1 MVHQSMKAVPRNM
14 RKTGMLLFRNAFM
27 EACHGDKLICIVH
40 AAHAAEILLK
50 ARIAQE
56 HPLLIFSKLPTPA
69 KGSKEDLSLIELL
82 ESGRTLG
89 YDELPNQLWATT
101 GIKIERLEQYK
112 EFGRIR
118 NQIIHLSIP
127 NTKKAPDELTLLY
140 SLELLDPLVESF
152 WGRSVFDFI
161 KNDYLYDMD
170 GFLSSGLLEERIK
183 KIHPIDE
190 RLRRLLGENS
200 RKNLEILESLSEMN
214 EPDESKSNKNFNPT
228 LEDYLKYE
236 QEKPQD
242 AYPYASESELM
253 EHWENFLNSF

>member
-1 MVHQSMKAVPRNM
+1 MVHQSMKDVPRNM

-40 AAHAAEILLK
+40 ADHAAEILLK

-56 HPLLIFSKLPTPA
+56 DPLLMFDNLPTPP
-69 KGSKEDLSLIELL
+69 KGFKDDLSLIELL
-82 ESGRTLG
+82 ETGHSIS
-89 YDELPNQLWATT
+89 YKNLPKQLEKTT
-101 GIKIERLEQYK
+101 GIKIERLEQYQ
-112 EFGRIR
+112 EFGIIR
-118 NQIIHLSIP
+118 NKIIHLSIA
-127 NTKKAPDELTLLY
+127 NTKKAVDELTLLY
-140 SLELLDPLVESF
+140 SLQLLDPLVESF

-200 RKNLEILESLSEMN
+200 RENLEILERLSEIN
-214 EPDESKSNKNFNPT
+214 EPDESKNPT
-228 LEDYLKYE
+228 LEDYLKHE
-236 QEKPQD
+236 QENPQYTD
-242 AYPYASESELM
+242 SYASEIELR
-253 EHWENFLNSF
+253 EHWENFLSSF